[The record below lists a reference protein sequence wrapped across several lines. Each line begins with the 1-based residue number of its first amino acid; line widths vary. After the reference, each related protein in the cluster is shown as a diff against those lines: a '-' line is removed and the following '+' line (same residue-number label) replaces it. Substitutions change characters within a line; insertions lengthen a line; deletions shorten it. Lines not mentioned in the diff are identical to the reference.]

1 MFKDFGNTQNPTHL
15 SYTEYSNR
23 ELLGTMFYKW
33 FAGIESMQSMTYDFN
48 KETTAKNLSRFMEG
62 KEKEYLPHAV
72 TYAYDQLLFQHDFR
86 FQHVAVVIYAL
97 LFCPFIVSM
106 LPAFLNKFVCHPL

>member
-1 MFKDFGNTQNPTHL
+1 
-15 SYTEYSNR
+15 
-23 ELLGTMFYKW
+23 MFYKW
-33 FAGIESMQSMTYDFN
+33 FAGIESMQSMTYEFN